1 MECTLHRLVADVA
14 LFAEGKVLLVKYRD
28 VSNYDGQGGWFL
40 PDDFLQPFEHPHDA
54 AKRIVSDQAGVHV
67 ADLGLANI
75 ESFGNGWWHL
85 VFHYRADLPAIPD
98 IAEGANVAEA
108 AWFDLDHLPDSA
120 EMAHHGWAS
129 ETIDAMRRQ
138 PG

>member
-1 MECTLHRLVADVA
+1 VECTLHRLVADVA

-28 VSNYDGQGGWFL
+28 VGAYDGQRGWFL

-54 AKRIVSDQAGVHV
+54 AKRIVADQAGVPD

-75 ESFGNGWWHL
+75 ESFGNDWWHL
-85 VFHYRADLPAIPD
+85 VFHYRADLPAIPGID
-98 IAEGANVAEA
+98 EGENVAEA
-108 AWFDLDHLPDSA
+108 HWFDLDHLPDSG
-120 EMAHHGWAS
+120 EMAHHGWAT
-129 ETIDAMRRQ
+129 ETIEAMRRE